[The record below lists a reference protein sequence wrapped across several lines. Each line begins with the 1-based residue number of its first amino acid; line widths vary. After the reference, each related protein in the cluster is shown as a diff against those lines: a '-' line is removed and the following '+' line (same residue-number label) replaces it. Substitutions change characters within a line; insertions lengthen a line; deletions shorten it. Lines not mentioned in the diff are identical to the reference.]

1 MYLYDFILF
10 CEALNV
16 DPVRT
21 LAEILNKVEHEVQTE
36 ENKPSLAINIKIA
49 TSVAFFVSLL

>member
-36 ENKPSLAINIKIA
+36 EK
-49 TSVAFFVSLL
+49 